1 MSTSIPSTDRRPR
14 ATAVAV
20 EAGRIRVRLSDGRD
34 IGIPT
39 SWYPWLET
47 ATDEQL
53 VDVEIIEEGLGV
65 WWEQLED
72 GLSVPGM
79 LGLSHV

>member
-1 MSTSIPSTDRRPR
+1 MSSSIPSTDRRPR
-14 ATAVAV
+14 ATAVSV

-39 SWYPWLET
+39 SWYPWLEG
-47 ATDEQL
+47 ATEEQL